1 MGAVAIVLAAMY
13 ILRLISAVLHQD
25 VGSAVPAEALDL
37 RPAEV
42 SVIAPLVVVLLFLSF
57 WPAAITDHALQ
68 LFGAR

>member
-1 MGAVAIVLAAMY
+1 
-13 ILRLISAVLHQD
+13 VLHQD

-68 LFGAR
+68 LLGAR